1 MGYTHYWRQLRD
13 FTDTEWQELTR
24 LTKLITN
31 GSQGILA
38 HHPETAGEDDY
49 YGEIEDDVFT
59 IDNEEIRFNGIGKD
73 SHETFR
79 ITKKKRPKADYEE
92 QESYDRQG
100 AFEFCKTAHKP
111 YDKYVVAV
119 LCAIYYIQD
128 EKEVQ
133 PYESTYDKDGKWKG
147 SKYRISFDDHIMDI
161 SSDGNSDDWKEGLF
175 HAVGSTRVEE
185 MYCPIRDCLTLSYV
199 DYLDQKKKTG

>member
-49 YGEIEDDVFT
+49 YGGIEDDVFT

-100 AFEFCKTAHKP
+100 AFEFCKTAQKP
-111 YDKYVVAV
+111 YDRYVVAV
-119 LCAIYYIQD
+119 LCAIYR
-128 EKEVQ
+128 VQ
-133 PYESTYDKDGKWKG
+133 RDV
-147 SKYRISFDDHIMDI
+147 MNI
-161 SSDGNSDDWKEGLF
+161 SSDGNTADWTEGLF
-175 HAVGSTRVEE
+175 HAVRSTREEE